1 MTQMKLV
8 IFGASGRTGQPLV
21 QQALQAGHLVR
32 AVVRDPSKLGIKHA
46 NLEVVKASLE
56 QPLEA
61 VVRGSDVV
69 LSALGPVKGGSK
81 TIMQTAAET
90 IVAAMNQTG
99 VKRLITLTGAGVAQ
113 PGDQPKA
120 FNHFM
125 GFMLNLFA
133 KDVLLDSSQH
143 AQVVRDSK
151 LEWTIVRVPMLTD
164 APASGKIRVGK
175 VGVNDGARI
184 SRSDV
189 AAFMLAQLTD
199 KTHIHQAPVIS
210 S

>member
-1 MTQMKLV
+1 MKLV
-8 IFGASGRTGQPLV
+8 IFGASGRTGLPLV
-21 QQALQAGHLVR
+21 QQALQAGHSVR
-32 AVVRDPSKLGIKHA
+32 AVVRDPSKIGFKHA
-46 NLEVVKASLE
+46 NLEIVKASLE
-56 QPLEA
+56 QPLED

-81 TIMQTAAET
+81 SIMQTAAEN
-90 IVAAMNQTG
+90 IVAAMHKTG

-125 GFMLNLFA
+125 SLMLNLLA

-143 AQVVRDSK
+143 ARVVRDSK

-164 APASGKIRVGK
+164 APASGNIRVGK

-199 KTHIHQAPVIS
+199 QSQLHQAPVIS